1 MSVGVIVKLLRL
13 SLLTL
18 LTLLLVSCG
27 GGGDEG
33 AEPPAQSPGAQQDRV
48 HANTMLLEL
57 EDLGEDWTPYLLR
70 RRLEYSLYGESSI
83 PYDWFDPG
91 CGVVPGEFLD
101 ILEPGATLQG
111 NLCVQ
116 PDDDE
121 TDLILAIVLY
131 PGTDDDQVYFSL
143 E

>member
-1 MSVGVIVKLLRL
+1 MVLMTVELTNVG
-13 SLLTL
+13 T
-18 LTLLLVSCG
+18 
-27 GGGDEG
+27 
-33 AEPPAQSPGAQQDRV
+33 EPI
-48 HANTMLLEL
+48 
-57 EDLGEDWTPYLLR
+57 DLGLD
-70 RRLEYSLYGESSI
+70 LEYSLYGESSI

-101 ILEPGATLQG
+101 ILVPGATLQG

-121 TDLILAIVLY
+121 TDLTLAIVLY